1 MRRIV
6 RIFSIMSLFAF
17 GLTAAA
23 FGQERTGDIDGTVND
38 QNTAAV
44 AGAEIEVRPESIS
57 GSGEN

>member
-1 MRRIV
+1 
-6 RIFSIMSLFAF
+6 MSLFAF